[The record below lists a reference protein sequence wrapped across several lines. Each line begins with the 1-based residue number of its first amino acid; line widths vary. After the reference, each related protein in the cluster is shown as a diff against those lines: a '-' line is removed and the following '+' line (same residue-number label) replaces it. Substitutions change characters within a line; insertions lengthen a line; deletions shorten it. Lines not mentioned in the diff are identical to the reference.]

1 MGREGVVVGNAS
13 DLVRSAPPCTFID
26 PEGEVGLKDDLDEA
40 PHY

>member
-26 PEGEVGLKDDLDEA
+26 PEGEVGLKDDLVEA